1 MGEYQMTN
9 SYGLKTPEQWQQ
21 ESILALLFHY
31 DHVEDCFMADAIKV
45 LPEDHDWNRAEEYL
59 ESLIEWLAGYTDE
72 SEVRKARTVRIPAV
86 AESQLNLLLMWLRAL
101 QE

>member
-21 ESILALLFHY
+21 ESILVLLFHY
-31 DHVEDCFMADAIKV
+31 DHVEACFMADAIKV

-72 SEVRKARTVRIPAV
+72 SEARKAIECYSVKGSEEQTEFFLGAILGD
-86 AESQLNLLLMWLRAL
+86 EY
-101 QE
+101 

>member
-9 SYGLKTPEQWQQ
+9 NYGLKTPEQWQQ

-31 DHVEDCFMADAIKV
+31 DHVEACFMADAIKV
-45 LPEDHDWNRAEEYL
+45 LPEDHDVNRAEEYL

-72 SEVRKARTVRIPAV
+72 SEVRKAIECYSIKGSEEQTAFFLGAILGD
-86 AESQLNLLLMWLRAL
+86 EY
-101 QE
+101 

>member
-21 ESILALLFHY
+21 ESILTLLYHY
-31 DHVEDCFMADAIKV
+31 QNVEACFMADSRRGV
-45 LPEDHDWNRAEEYL
+45 PEGHDWNRAEEYL

-72 SEVRKARTVRIPAV
+72 SEVRKAIECYSVKGSEEQTEFFLGAILGD
-86 AESQLNLLLMWLRAL
+86 EY
-101 QE
+101 

>member
-31 DHVEDCFMADAIKV
+31 DHVEACFMADSSKE

-59 ESLIEWLAGYTDE
+59 ESLIEWLSGNTDE
-72 SEVRKARTVRIPAV
+72 SEMRKAIECYSVKGSEEQTEFFLGAILGD
-86 AESQLNLLLMWLRAL
+86 EY
-101 QE
+101 

>member
-31 DHVEDCFMADAIKV
+31 DHVEACFMADAIKV
-45 LPEDHDWNRAEEYL
+45 LPEDHDVNRAEE
-59 ESLIEWLAGYTDE
+59 
-72 SEVRKARTVRIPAV
+72 
-86 AESQLNLLLMWLRAL
+86 
-101 QE
+101 

>member
-31 DHVEDCFMADAIKV
+31 DHVEACFMADAIKV

-59 ESLIEWLAGYTDE
+59 DGWLVIRT
-72 SEVRKARTVRIPAV
+72 KARRERLSSVTASK
-86 AESQLNLLLMWLRAL
+86 AAKSKQNFS
-101 QE
+101 

>member
-31 DHVEDCFMADAIKV
+31 DHVEACFMADAIKV
-45 LPEDHDWNRAEEYL
+45 LPEDHDVNRAEEYL
-59 ESLIEWLAGYTDE
+59 ESLIEWLAGNTDE
-72 SEVRKARTVRIPAV
+72 RERLSSVTASKAAK
-86 AESQLNLLLMWLRAL
+86 SKQNFS
-101 QE
+101 

>member
-31 DHVEDCFMADAIKV
+31 DHVEACFMADAIKV
-45 LPEDHDWNRAEEYL
+45 LPEVTCPHD
-59 ESLIEWLAGYTDE
+59 
-72 SEVRKARTVRIPAV
+72 
-86 AESQLNLLLMWLRAL
+86 
-101 QE
+101 